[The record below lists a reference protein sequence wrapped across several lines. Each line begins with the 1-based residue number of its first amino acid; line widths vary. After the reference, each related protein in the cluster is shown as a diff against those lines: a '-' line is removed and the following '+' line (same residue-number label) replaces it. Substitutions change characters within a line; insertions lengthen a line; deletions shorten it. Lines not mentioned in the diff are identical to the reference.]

1 MREIIMAILI
11 TICLLSGLL
20 LRYDAI
26 APVVSAEKKRTLM
39 ICYIAAL
46 VLHALGLSLFFS
58 AFEPS
63 AAAATNS
70 GVLFALITTC
80 INILVVR
87 DHVREHLFAFG
98 IVIVCNYLLLA
109 IPSYINYRLSR
120 SDVAVGGFDRIGI
133 YALLLLLTFVPIRK
147 MLRSTVRPFL
157 TIESGSYWNTAWIF
171 PVAQFF
177 LLFLTFPGD
186 RPVEKLSSVLGGF
199 LCAAVMIQVCWKSAE
214 DLKEMQEK
222 QRMESQLAGQKLY
235 YAKLQA
241 KVEEARKTGH
251 DFKHY
256 AQAMR
261 HYLSTDDMEGLR
273 LCCIELTQQLDRIAY
288 VHDVGNSLADGV
300 LYQYLEQARMENI
313 AVKIQGEL
321 NCNWIADMDICVILG
336 NLLDNAIEGCKTMKE
351 DRRLS
356 VTFQHTDTAVCI
368 LVQNTYDGQV
378 AMENGEMVSRKREQ
392 LSGVGL
398 KSVETLCQKYG
409 GKMDVCPDKTLFS
422 VNLLLE
428 KPQRMDQ

>member
-1 MREIIMAILI
+1 MREIVMAILI
-11 TICLLSGLL
+11 TACLLSGLL

-26 APVVSAEKKRTLM
+26 APVVLTEKRRTLTVW
-39 ICYIAAL
+39 YIAAL
-46 VLHALGLSLFFS
+46 VLHAIGLSVYFS
-58 AFEPS
+58 AVGPS
-63 AAAATNS
+63 VAAAKNS
-70 GVLFALITTC
+70 GVLFAMTTTLI
-80 INILVVR
+80 NMLVVR
-87 DHVREHLFAFG
+87 NHVREHLFAFG

-109 IPSYINYRLSR
+109 IPSYSKYLLAR
-120 SDVAVGGFDRIGI
+120 SGVSVGGFGSIGI
-133 YALLLLLTFVPIRK
+133 YALLLILTFVPIRK

-157 TIESGSYWNTAWIF
+157 TIESGSYWNTAWAL
-171 PVAQFF
+171 PVSQFV
-177 LLFLTFPGD
+177 LLLLTFPGD
-186 RPVEKLSSVLGGF
+186 KPVEQLSSLLGGV
-199 LCAAVMIQVCWKSAE
+199 LCAGMMILICWRSAASY
-214 DLKEMQEK
+214 KEMLEK
-222 QRMESQLAGQKLY
+222 QHMESQLAGQKLY

-241 KVEEARKTGH
+241 KVEDARKTGH

-273 LCCIELTQQLDRIAY
+273 ICCIELTQQLNRVTD

-300 LYQYLEQARMENI
+300 LYQYLEQAGKEGI

-321 NCNWIADMDICVILG
+321 NCDWISDMDICVILG

-356 VTFQHTDTAVCI
+356 VTFQHTDTTVCL

-378 AMENGEMVSRKREQ
+378 TMDNGEMVSRKRQQ

-409 GKMDVCPDKTLFS
+409 GVMDVCPDKTLFS
-422 VNLLLE
+422 VNLLLK
-428 KPQRMDQ
+428 KPETL